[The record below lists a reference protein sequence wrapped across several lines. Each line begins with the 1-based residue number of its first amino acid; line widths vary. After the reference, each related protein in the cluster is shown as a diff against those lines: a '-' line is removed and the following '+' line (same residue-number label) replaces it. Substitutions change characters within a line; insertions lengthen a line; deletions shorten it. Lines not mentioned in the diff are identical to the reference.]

1 VLARRLG
8 RCEDGA
14 RWEPL
19 RAEDL
24 AGDAAPAGDALVVL
38 SRHGGEVLVVEGAA
52 AVPLPFGS
60 TLKPFLVAGAAGPTP
75 LLAPSAARPG
85 WRCGDALPERMDA
98 ATALLRSCNGWFL
111 DWAARDPAAVRLG
124 AWGPALIALGLS
136 ALPSDAAEAIG
147 IRPTLRMAPGAVAQA
162 YRLLAEA
169 RPDLVDVLSRSAR
182 EGTLAGLPASRALA
196 GVAAKTGTVLDR
208 AGNPRLGWI
217 VAIDRDLVV
226 VMTRVG
232 RTPRSFA
239 GAFAEALGRAR
250 APARE
255 AARVQVFGLVGAEH
269 VRGRCAGKGFAV
281 VDRTPV
287 LLPDAE
293 VPLLQ
298 PADPPAPPRSGGA
311 GAVRRDGPAP
321 ASARALLC
329 AGGPWRVRLPGAPS
343 ARSYAGIFLH
353 DPAPPLPEG
362 ADGTRGSASPPQPRS
377 AGRWSSGDEPPLQPR
392 SAGRWSSGDERE
404 RNARRGSDLVF
415 RTTRLAYAAGVVA
428 AEDAAARGE
437 ARVALARVVDA
448 NAAHARHGGR
458 PVCDTT
464 HCQVF
469 LGTAAAGPEERRAL
483 ARPLVAERWLPFARG
498 GAQGWREERT
508 AAAVQS
514 ALGAGARALR
524 LGRGR
529 VSFIVSEGDATGQW
543 EERREVPCEAL
554 RGPLKLPSCPDRA
567 VATGGSFVFEGRGQG
582 HGEGLDVE
590 WAKRSGL
597 DAEKILEAAY
607 GRGR

>member
-19 RAEDL
+19 RAGDL

-38 SRHGGEVLVVEGAA
+38 SRHGGEALVVEGAA

-85 WRCGDALPERMDA
+85 WRCGDTLPERMDA

-124 AWGPALIALGLS
+124 AWGPALTALGLS

-147 IRPTLRMAPGAVAQA
+147 IRPTLRMAPAGVAQA

-196 GVAAKTGTVLDR
+196 GVAAKTGTVLDA

-226 VMTRVG
+226 VMTRAG

-293 VPLLQ
+293 IPLLQ
-298 PADPPAPPRSGGA
+298 PADPPAPPPRSGA
-311 GAVRRDGPAP
+311 GPVRRDGPAP

-329 AGGPWRVRLPGAPS
+329 AGGPWRVRLPGAPA
-343 ARSYAGIFLH
+343 ARSYAGTFLNE
-353 DPAPPLPEG
+353 PAPPLPG
-362 ADGTRGSASPPQPRS
+362 DASPTDGSGSPPQPRS
-377 AGRWSSGDEPPLQPR
+377 AGRWSSGD
-392 SAGRWSSGDERE
+392 ARE

-464 HCQVF
+464 HCQAF
-469 LGTAAAGPEERRAL
+469 LGTAAGGPEERRAL

-498 GAQGWREERT
+498 GAEGWREERT

-524 LGRGR
+524 FGRGR
-529 VSFIVSEGDATGQW
+529 VSFIASEGDATGQW

-567 VATGGSFVFEGRGQG
+567 VATGGAFVFEGRGQG